1 MDELRVEETLSRLLG
16 GSRDRQLGPDDS
28 IRSENARPVAGAV
41 LDHGVRRLGYV
52 IGKEL
57 GRGALGR
64 INSAS
69 QQVFDREVAVKRLLK
84 DGQDHDASLRFYA
97 EAIIT
102 AQLEHPNIVP
112 IHDLLAHADGSL
124 QLVMKRVE
132 GVAWKDLLRPRRPEH
147 VARAEQFSIDDHIEI
162 LLKVCDALAF
172 AHGRGILHRD
182 IKPEN
187 VMVGAFG
194 EVLLMDWGCGIAFGK
209 AEHHPIVPHIDEIT
223 QITGTPSYM
232 APEMALIRAP
242 TIGPHSD
249 VYQLG
254 AVLYEVL
261 TGTSPHRGKTVLE
274 VLTSAIQGPVTDP
287 QLAAPGRFIPEE
299 LAAIALAALEK
310 SPKRRI
316 RTVQL
321 FAERLRNYRS
331 HIQAIVLV
339 GTARGQLA
347 LASSQPRQADEALR
361 KATSWA
367 EQALEIWPNWSGAK
381 TVLLDARLASTQ
393 HAIQLG
399 SYAQAISQAEAA
411 ASLARELE
419 RSELADNAEGLAR
432 KARQAMESRAT
443 RRQRLRLAQLAL
455 VCLAVVLVVVLA
467 TYAEMMHARVGA
479 LQQQLRDP
487 ALAQP
492 IASDAPLGSDTA
504 AAGVGVTSDQLQ
516 QELADHQWA
525 AVNAALDS
533 RIGADPDPVQTRAL
547 RTGTSMVERQ
557 YQQARTACAQWL
569 ALVPADGHAVRLR
582 DLLSGVA
589 DNTDLDPDASA
600 QVAQIFTELQMP
612 ALAEAFVVAP
622 ERRVERFRS
631 RLDAA
636 WPGMGACLS
645 VDENGRLSASGAAWS
660 TALAHSR
667 VTSLAA
673 LHGIPLAE
681 LDLSHTAV
689 TDLSPLRGMPLETLT
704 LTGTRVT
711 DLSPLR
717 GMPLYELDIGQ
728 TPVVDLSPLS
738 GAPLHV
744 LMASHSAI
752 RDGSPLRGRSFSVLD
767 CSATPLTDLGFLANS
782 TQHSLRFAGC
792 LITDLTP
799 LLSCTITD
807 LDLSGC
813 PIQDVLVVARL
824 RVENFSG
831 TTNASTAALRRI
843 ARMDGTRLD
852 LGTAP
857 GLSDLAPLRGMA
869 LTELIFHGSRV
880 ASLEPLAG
888 MALTELVCDHCLVTS
903 LAPLAGSPMTRLDI
917 TGTPATAME
926 VLSGLPLAVLHASQT
941 PMGDAML
948 RTLQGRAIGELWID
962 HTRIT
967 DLGPLATLPLENVR
981 IGPFADWHAAN
992 IDALRH
998 CANLRFVGVSPSQ
1011 YLEVSEFWREL
1022 DAGTLPDAYRR

>member
-1 MDELRVEETLSRLLG
+1 MDELRVEETLARLLG
-16 GSRDRQLGPDDS
+16 GSRARSQGPDDS
-28 IRSENARPVAGAV
+28 IRSENARPVAGAA

-52 IGKEL
+52 IGTEL

-64 INSAS
+64 INSAN

-84 DGQDHDASLRFYA
+84 DGLDHDASLRFYA

-102 AQLEHPNIVP
+102 SQLEHPNIVP
-112 IHDLLAHADGSL
+112 IHDLLADADGSL

-147 VARAEQFSIDDHIEI
+147 AARAEQFAIDDHIEI

-187 VMVGAFG
+187 VMVGAYG

-274 VLTSAIQGPVTDP
+274 VLTSAIQGPVIDP
-287 QLAAPGRFIPEE
+287 QLAAPARFIPEE

-331 HIQAIVLV
+331 HVQAIVLV

-381 TVLLDARLASTQ
+381 TVLLDARLASAS
-393 HAIQLG
+393 HALQLG
-399 SYAQAISQAEAA
+399 SHAQAISQAEAA

-419 RSELADNAEGLAR
+419 RAELADNAEGLAR
-432 KARQAMESRAT
+432 RARLAMESQAT
-443 RRQRLRLAQLAL
+443 RRSHLRLVQLAL
-455 VCLAVVLVVVLA
+455 VVVAVSLVVVLA
-467 TYAEMMHARVGA
+467 SYAGAMHAEVAA
-479 LQQQLRDP
+479 LKRQLHDP
-487 ALAQP
+487 ATQP
-492 IASDAPLGSDTA
+492 LASDAPLGSMPTS
-504 AAGVGVTSDQLQ
+504 AGAVVTTEQVLQ
-516 QELADHQWA
+516 EMSDHQWA
-525 AVNAALDS
+525 AVSAALDS
-533 RIGADPDPVQTRAL
+533 RISADPDPLQTRAL
-547 RTGTSMVERQ
+547 RAGVSMVDRQ
-557 YQQARTACAQWL
+557 YAQARTACAQWL
-569 ALVPADGHAVRLR
+569 ALAPGDGHAARLR
-582 DLLSGVA
+582 DLLAGAA

-600 QVAQIFTELQMP
+600 QVAQIFTELQLP
-612 ALAEAFVVAP
+612 ALAGAFVVDP
-622 ERRVERFRS
+622 QHRLEVFRS

-636 WPGMGACLS
+636 WPGMGACLT

-660 TALAHSR
+660 ATLARSH

-681 LDLSHTAV
+681 LDLSHTEV
-689 TDLSPLRGMPLETLT
+689 SDLTPLRGMPLETLN
-704 LTGTRVT
+704 LTGTRVS
-711 DLSPLR
+711 DLSVLR

-728 TPVVDLSPLS
+728 TPVADLAPLA

-744 LMASHSAI
+744 LIAAHSAI
-752 RDGSPLRGRSFSVLD
+752 RDGTPLKGRSFSVLD
-767 CSATPLTDLGFLANS
+767 CSGTALSDLGFLANT
-782 TQHSLRFAGC
+782 TQHTVRLGGC
-792 LITDLTP
+792 PITDLTP
-799 LLSCTITD
+799 LLTCMISD

-813 PIQDVLVVARL
+813 PVQDVLVVVRL
-824 RVENFSG
+824 QVETFHG
-831 TTNASTAALRRI
+831 TTNATTAALRRI
-843 ARMDGTRLD
+843 ARMDGTRLN

-857 GLSDLAPLRGMA
+857 NLTDLAPLHGMA
-869 LTELIFHGSRV
+869 LTDLILHGSRV

-888 MALTELVCDHCLVTS
+888 MPLSQLVCDHCPITS
-903 LAPLAGSPMTRLDI
+903 LAPLAGSPLTRLDI
-917 TGTPATAME
+917 TGAPITAMG
-926 VLSGLPLAVLHASQT
+926 VLATLPIAVLHASQT
-941 PMGDAML
+941 PLDDAML
-948 RTLQGRAIGELWID
+948 RALQGRAIGELWID
-962 HTRIT
+962 HTRVT
-967 DLGPLATLPLENVR
+967 DLAPLATLPLEDVR
-981 IGPFADWHAAN
+981 IGPFRDWHAAH

-998 CANLRFVGVSPSQ
+998 CTSLRFVGVSPTQ

-1022 DAGTLPDAYRR
+1022 DDGTLPEPYRQ